1 MYQWLDRSHPQVLQS
16 AVFLG
21 YLMAFFCVLAT
32 GSSSFGLVFLVLGL
46 SLAGGAFGTA
56 SNKKWGYALLAGA
69 SVLKAAIRALFLVLA
84 LLVWIRNPFS
94 GSAIIGFLFALN
106 SLVFPAALAAAVLHR
121 HSREY
126 QKIWF
131 ESGTIGRSQG

>member
-21 YLMAFFCVLAT
+21 YLMAFFCVMASGGGGFSYL
-32 GSSSFGLVFLVLGL
+32 FLLLGL
-46 SLAGGAFGTA
+46 GLAGGAFGTA
-56 SNKKWGYALLAGA
+56 SNKRWGYFLFAACACIKAVMRLVILLF
-69 SVLKAAIRALFLVLA
+69 SVLGVAAD
-84 LLVWIRNPFS
+84 PFA
-94 GSAIIGFLFALN
+94 GSSFVGFLFALN
-106 SLVFPAALAAAVLHR
+106 AVVFPLALAAAVLHR

-131 ESGTIGRSQG
+131 ESGTLGQREP